1 MHWGPAP
8 ESASA
13 SISRWMIGRRKAA
26 VLPEPVWAQAIMS
39 LEAMMIGM
47 PFFCTGVGFLYPDF
61 VTFSTR
67 MGLRPAPVKLLMAL
81 GLLSPVTDTGI
92 ASYLSKLMP
101 LAMPSEYRS
110 LASPSALGT
119 YISLVSPSSLV

>member
-13 SISRWMIGRRKAA
+13 SIRRWMMGKRKAA
-26 VLPEPVWAQAIMS
+26 VLPEPVWAHAIMS
-39 LEAMMIGM
+39 LEAKTIGM
-47 PFFCTGVGFLYPDF
+47 PFFWIGVGLLEPDL

-67 MGLRPAPVKLLMAL
+67 IGRRPAPVKLLMAL
-81 GLLSPVTDTGI
+81 GLLSPVTDTGM

>member
-13 SISRWMIGRRKAA
+13 SISRWMMGRRKAA
-26 VLPEPVWAQAIMS
+26 VLPEPVWAQAMIM
-39 LEAMMIGM
+39 GM
-47 PFFCTGVGFLYPDF
+47 PFFCTGVGFLYPDL

-67 MGLRPAPVKLLMAL
+67 IGRSPAPVKLLIAL
-81 GLLSPVTDTGI
+81 GLLSPVTDTGM

-101 LAMPSEYRS
+101 LAMPSE
-110 LASPSALGT
+110 
-119 YISLVSPSSLV
+119 